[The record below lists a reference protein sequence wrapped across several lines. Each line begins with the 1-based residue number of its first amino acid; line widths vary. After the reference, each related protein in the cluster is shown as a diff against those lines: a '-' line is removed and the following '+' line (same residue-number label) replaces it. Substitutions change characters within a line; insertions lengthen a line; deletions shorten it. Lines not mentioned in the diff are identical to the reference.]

1 VEAYVVPLPDGA
13 ATFFDPDLARL
24 DPAAAPLRLDVY
36 SPYALSDGE
45 LAYLQTEFEAAM
57 VEYAERTAAHDR
69 PWRRAAAIGLLDLV
83 VLVGLLLFALTNA
96 DRAFLIFAWAFVLAL
111 APGPLIAVGII
122 LRRRRQA
129 RAGRLRRAGFAGAV
143 SGQGG
148 SGAAFVKGVWDGLE
162 RAGGDRD
169 LLTLERICRVN
180 NWPAGVRFYRSR
192 RSGRGRPGHR
202 GRLRWLTGGG
212 RPRYVPAVVSRAR

>member
-1 VEAYVVPLPDGA
+1 MVPLPDGA
-13 ATFFDPDLARL
+13 ATFFEPDLARL
-24 DPAAAPLRLDVY
+24 DPGDGPLRLDVY
-36 SPYALSDGE
+36 SPYAMSDGE
-45 LAYLQTEFEAAM
+45 LAYMQTEFEAAM
-57 VEYAERTAAHDR
+57 VEYAGRTATHDR

-96 DRAFLIFAWAFVLAL
+96 DRAFLIYAWAFVLAL
-111 APGPLIAVGII
+111 APGPLIAVGMI

-129 RAGRLRRAGFAGAV
+129 RVGRLQRAGFAGAV

-148 SGAAFVKGVWDGLE
+148 SGAASVKGVWDGLE
-162 RAGGDRD
+162 RASGDRD
-169 LLTLERICRVN
+169 LLTLEHICRVN

-192 RSGRGRPGHR
+192 RSGRERPGHC

>member
-1 VEAYVVPLPDGA
+1 MVPLPDGA
-13 ATFFDPDLARL
+13 ATFFDPNLARL
-24 DPAAAPLRLDVY
+24 DPADGPLRLDVY

-57 VEYAERTAAHDR
+57 VEYANRTAVRDR
-69 PWRRAAAIGLLDLV
+69 PWRPAAAIGLIDLV

-111 APGPLIAVGII
+111 APGPLIAVGVI

-192 RSGRGRPGHR
+192 RRRRGSGRPGHR
-202 GRLRWLTGGG
+202 GWLRWLTGGG